1 MASFRIENFRK
12 LPQLQIE
19 YKQCLAVHPVQIRR
33 ISTKR
38 NSLHFLKNH
47 LHAYRIVQ
55 DYHGISADA
64 VHESDM
70 DVSKIKVG
78 N

>member
-19 YKQCLAVHPVQIRR
+19 YKQCLAVHPVQIRL

-38 NSLHFLKNH
+38 NILNFFNH
-47 LHAYRIVQ
+47 YLQAYRIVQ